1 VTRAIQ
7 RGLRRTDLALTYSEG
22 FSPHPRVS
30 FGPPLPLGVAGE
42 AEYFDVMV
50 EARPREGW
58 LVALDRAF
66 PSGLRAIEARM
77 LPGPGRSLMSLLN
90 AAEYRILVWGCD
102 DGERLRLLECLSGAL
117 GGPEMATI
125 SHRVEAG
132 VWRLEAT
139 ARLKVEGGASEK
151 VVERVFKQA
160 DKPFNLTRVGLYMEK
175 DGKLYSP
182 FGEVARG

>member
-1 VTRAIQ
+1 
-7 RGLRRTDLALTYSEG
+7 
-22 FSPHPRVS
+22 
-30 FGPPLPLGVAGE
+30 
-42 AEYFDVMV
+42 
-50 EARPREGW
+50 
-58 LVALDRAF
+58 
-66 PSGLRAIEARM
+66 
-77 LPGPGRSLMSLLN
+77 
-90 AAEYRILVWGCD
+90 
-102 DGERLRLLECLSGAL
+102 
-117 GGPEMATI
+117 
-125 SHRVEAG
+125 